1 MGIRISGYQVVP
13 ACGRQGHQNIRASGS
28 KDFRL
33 RFSRYP
39 GTPMSCISVRVD
51 SDLISRHPD
60 SLTGPVPPACC
71 KQAVGI
77 RNLFQFD
84 DLTLGKGLFFQP

>member
-13 ACGRQGHQNIRASGS
+13 ACGRQGHQNIRALGS

-39 GTPMSCISVRVD
+39 GTRVSCI
-51 SDLISRHPD
+51 LISRHPD

-77 RNLFQFD
+77 PNLFQFD